1 MIEQQE
7 KEFQGLEGVTKK
19 AWPFHIKKGND
30 TLAILVHGFTGTPY
44 DLWVLA
50 DFLALNQVDVVV
62 PLLAGHGGSTK
73 RLAATNADD
82 WLNSLE
88 KYLLDNLGKYKRI
101 FFVGYSFG
109 ANLSFNLTIKY
120 KEHIT
125 GVISLG
131 LPIFMRNEKR
141 IRLLLPLAK
150 IFKKT
155 YKKYWLS
162 EEEENNIKDEGRHNH
177 IPINSIIY
185 FYNFIDQ
192 HTKKELSQITL
203 PVLVIHS
210 RDDLVSD
217 PYSSEFLFANL
228 SSTRDKHL
236 FILNKDE
243 HNVIDNTRRDFI
255 FTKTLDFIENH

>member
-7 KEFQGLEGVTKK
+7 KKFVELEGVTKK
-19 AWPFHIKKGND
+19 AWPFSIKKNND
-30 TLAILVHGFTGTPY
+30 TLVILVHGFTGTPY
-44 DLWVLA
+44 DLWILA
-50 DFLALNQVDVVV
+50 DFLAINKMDVEV
-62 PLLAGHGGSTK
+62 PLLAGHGSSTA
-73 RLAATNADD
+73 RLAASNAED
-82 WLNSLE
+82 WFKTVE
-88 KYLLDNLGKYKRI
+88 DCLLRNIGKYRKI
-101 FFVGYSFG
+101 FFIGYSFG
-109 ANLSFNLTIKY
+109 SNLAFSLSVKY
-120 KEHIT
+120 QDDVT

-162 EEEENNIKDEGRHNH
+162 EEEEENIRDQGRHNH
-177 IPINSIIY
+177 IPINSIIN
-185 FYNFIDQ
+185 FYDFIDQ
-192 HTKKELSQITL
+192 KTKKEINQVSV

-217 PYSSEFLFANL
+217 PYSSEFLFREL
-228 SSTRDKHL
+228 SNTKDKHL

-243 HNVIDNTRRDFI
+243 HNVVDNTRRDFI
-255 FTKTLDFIENH
+255 FSKTLEFIKKH